1 MKDTNA
7 KSSKSTSRAPF
18 QPITSLIQVPLA
30 LFEVKTLALEHRAG
44 HIVPL
49 IDSIIAITLAD
60 PDAWAKVAN
69 MQPAKEK

>member
-30 LFEVKTLALEHRAG
+30 LFEIKALALEHRAG

-49 IDSIIAITLAD
+49 IDSIIATTLAD